1 MIRIIPAIDIINGQ
15 CVRLTQGDYKQL
27 RVYHDD
33 AKEMA
38 QRFKDAGIEHTH
50 VVDLDGAKS
59 KHVVNLDTLSS
70 ITSTGISVDFG
81 GGIKTEQDIELA
93 FTHGASQV
101 TIGSIAVKEPALF
114 LGWLQK
120 YGPEKIIL
128 GADFKGGYISVNGWL
143 EDSKE
148 ELIPF
153 LQKYADAGVQYVLCT
168 DISKDG
174 MMQGP
179 AIEMYKQIMKELPQI
194 KLIASGGV
202 HSMQDIEELNAA
214 GIYAVV
220 TGKAIYEGSISL
232 EQITNYIKSEK

>member
-15 CVRLTQGDYKQL
+15 CVRLTQGDYSQL

-33 AKEMA
+33 AREMA
-38 QRFKDAGIEHTH
+38 QKFKDAGIGHIH

-59 KHVVNLDTLSS
+59 KHVVNLGTLSS

-93 FTHGASQV
+93 FQHGASQV
-101 TIGSIAVKEPALF
+101 TIGSIAVKEPSLF
-114 LGWLQK
+114 LGWLKK

-128 GADFKGGYISVNGWL
+128 GADVKAGYISVNGWM

-153 LQKYADAGVQYVLCT
+153 LKRYADEGVQYVLCT

-179 AIEMYKQIMKELPQI
+179 AIEMYKHIMQELPQI

-202 HSMQDIEELNAA
+202 HSMEDIVELDKA

-232 EQITNYIKSEK
+232 EQITDFINDNE